1 MNRANSGLAAAD
13 VKLKQVYEE
22 SDNFMNGIY
31 SLFSAYERK
40 AQDLLHGDLEE
51 ITRLKNPDKPTR
63 IAMYTVGFLLYL
75 FNILIPV
82 DAPDITFVN
91 HPNEKYTNIV
101 VDTTTSRVYFHLLLL
116 FDVVVSI

>member
-1 MNRANSGLAAAD
+1 MNRANSALAAAD

-63 IAMYTVGFLLYL
+63 IAMYTVGFLLNL
-75 FNILIPV
+75 FNKSFSEESDL
-82 DAPDITFVN
+82 D
-91 HPNEKYTNIV
+91 KIV
-101 VDTTTSRVYFHLLLL
+101 SSEYMRLWYSSLTHSPTYSLTHSLDL
-116 FDVVVSI
+116 